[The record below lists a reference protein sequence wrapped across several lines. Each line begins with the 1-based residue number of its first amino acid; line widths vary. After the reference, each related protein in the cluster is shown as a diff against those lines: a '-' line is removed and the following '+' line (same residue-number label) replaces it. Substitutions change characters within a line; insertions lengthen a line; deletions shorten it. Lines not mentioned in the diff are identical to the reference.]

1 MQKHKNDNF
10 ELFQLFDFVTQKF
23 REFGLIKLDDGIT
36 LFQKSKIERSD
47 RTPPE
52 YGLTPPK
59 PLGTA
64 VR

>member
-36 LFQKSKIERSD
+36 LVQKSKIERSD

-59 PLGTA
+59 PPGTA

>member
-36 LFQKSKIERSD
+36 LFQKS
-47 RTPPE
+47 
-52 YGLTPPK
+52 
-59 PLGTA
+59 
-64 VR
+64 

>member
-36 LFQKSKIERSD
+36 LVQKSKIERSE
-47 RTPPE
+47 RTQTE

-59 PLGTA
+59 PQDTA